1 MIYFITF
8 IFTLLLTHI
17 ARAVPACGDVA
28 FPEDMYEP
36 TYDDEQLVLAIY
48 NATMNTKYD
57 NMNGIT
63 NILACSHLAT
73 LYPRFVNIPN
83 FPYIGGAFDIQGHN
97 SPNCGKCWRLTN
109 RATDVYINFAAID
122 AAMSGFVL
130 SEHAYNALGGGIG
143 PLELVVDQLLPH
155 FCGFRSIN

>member
-17 ARAVPACGDVA
+17 ARAVPACGDVT

-36 TYDDEQLVLAIY
+36 TCDNEQLVLAIY

-63 NILACSHLAT
+63 NSLACSHLAT
-73 LYPRFVNIPN
+73 LYPRFMNIPTSHILAAHLTSKGIIL
-83 FPYIGGAFDIQGHN
+83 PTAASAGG
-97 SPNCGKCWRLTN
+97 
-109 RATDVYINFAAID
+109 
-122 AAMSGFVL
+122 
-130 SEHAYNALGGGIG
+130 
-143 PLELVVDQLLPH
+143 
-155 FCGFRSIN
+155 